1 MEYIKKHKEVI
12 WLLAIVVISALCIR
26 MWGIGRSTATG
37 AHNKTEQPAPTPLNH
52 LITNS
57 MSDSVQTRKFD
68 AAIGRFMRYWG
79 IKGGSFALMRNDSL
93 IYAKG
98 YGYANIEDSTACEVK
113 HIFRIA
119 SVSKLITAVA
129 VMRLCESGKITPQSQ
144 VFGVDGI
151 LNDSIFLNCRDKKI
165 SKVTVEHLL
174 RHKGGFANPH
184 GDAAFNRDLVA
195 RYLDKELPLS
205 MDDMVE
211 YATKIRLRA
220 RPGEW
225 FDYSNLGYIVLSK
238 VIEKVSG
245 MPYHKYVKDS
255 VLAPIGCHDIH
266 LAENYCCGFREN
278 EVSYYEVK
286 EAEPV
291 PSYDGCDSL
300 VMKSLG
306 GNDVHGLYGAG
317 GWVAS
322 PVELAKLV
330 AAINTHPGRESFLSQ
345 ESIEFM
351 TPLGKYERPA
361 GWSSITSREWHR
373 TGSMSGT
380 SAMVKVYKTKG
391 GSAPDG
397 YDHYCWVFISNSS
410 SWNGPQL
417 SRQMNRSITRAME
430 RVKEWPKVDLF
441 ELEQYAYNQQAE
453 RERLGES
460 DTRIS
465 PVPYDIASDIAVWYD
480 TKTPM
485 MNGTQYSFS
494 DNRIIEGNSK

>member
-1 MEYIKKHKEVI
+1 MEFIKRHKEVV
-12 WLLAIVVISALCIR
+12 WLLVVVIIAVVCIR
-26 MWGIGRSTATG
+26 TWGFIGRSDRAD
-37 AHNKTEQPAPTPLNH
+37 ERSEEVQPAPTPLNH

-57 MSDSVQTRKFD
+57 MSDSAQTKKFD
-68 AAIGRFMRYWG
+68 AAIERFMRYWG
-79 IKGGSFALMRNDSL
+79 IRGGSFALMRNDSL

-98 YGYANIEDSTACEVK
+98 YGYANIEDSTRCEVK
-113 HIFRIA
+113 HIFRVA

-129 VMRLCESGKITPQSQ
+129 VMRLCERGFITPQSQ
-144 VFGVDGI
+144 VFGEAGI
-151 LNDSIFLNCRDKKI
+151 LNDSTFLNHRDKKI
-165 SKVTVEHLL
+165 TRVTVEHLL
-174 RHKGGFANPH
+174 RHLGGFANPH

-195 RYLDKELPLS
+195 AYLHKELPLS

-211 YATKIRLRA
+211 YATRIRLRA

-255 VLAPIGCHDIH
+255 ILAPIGCYDIH
-266 LAENYCCGFREN
+266 LAENYCCGFRDN

-291 PSYDGCDSL
+291 PAYDGCDSL

-322 PVELAKLV
+322 PVELVKFV
-330 AAINTHPGRESFLSQ
+330 AAINEHPGREPFLSR
-345 ESIEFM
+345 ESIDFM
-351 TPLGKYERPA
+351 TPLSKDERPA
-361 GWSSITSREWHR
+361 GWSSITSREWQR

-380 SAMVKVYKTKG
+380 SAMIKVYKVKRKG
-391 GSAPDG
+391 ENMATGTSDG

-410 SWNGPQL
+410 SWNGPKL
-417 SRQMNRSITRAME
+417 ARQMNRNITRAME
-430 RVKEWPKVDLF
+430 RVKKWPNVNLF
-441 ELEQYAYNQQAE
+441 ELQE
-453 RERLGES
+453 
-460 DTRIS
+460 
-465 PVPYDIASDIAVWYD
+465 
-480 TKTPM
+480 
-485 MNGTQYSFS
+485 
-494 DNRIIEGNSK
+494 

>member
-1 MEYIKKHKEVI
+1 MEFFKRHKEVV
-12 WLLAIVVISALCIR
+12 WLLVVVIIAVVCIR
-26 MWGIGRSTATG
+26 TWGFIGRSEKSQYG
-37 AHNKTEQPAPTPLNH
+37 TEEAKVTPTPLNH
-52 LITNS
+52 LITNA
-57 MSDSVQTRKFD
+57 MSDSVQTKKFD
-68 AAIGRFMRYWG
+68 ASIERFMRYWG

-98 YGYANIEDSTACEVK
+98 YGYANIEDSTKCEVK

-129 VMRLCESGKITPQSQ
+129 VMRLCESGRLTPESQ
-144 VFGVDGI
+144 VFGETGI
-151 LNDSIFLNCRDKKI
+151 LNDTLFLNCRDKKI
-165 SKVTVEHLL
+165 TKITVEHLL
-174 RHKGGFANPH
+174 RHLGGFANPH

-195 RYLDKELPLS
+195 KWMDKELPLS
-205 MDDMVE
+205 LDDMVE
-211 YATKIRLRA
+211 YATRIRLRA
-220 RPGEW
+220 RPGDW

-255 VLAPIGCHDIH
+255 VLAPIGCYDIH
-266 LAENYCCGFREN
+266 LAENFCCGFRDN

-291 PSYDGCDSL
+291 PAFDGCDTL

-322 PVELAKLV
+322 PVELAKFV
-330 AAINTHPGRESFLSQ
+330 SAINEHPGREAFLSK
-345 ESIEFM
+345 ESIDFM
-351 TPLGKYERPA
+351 TPLSKEKRPA

-380 SAMVKVYKTKG
+380 SAMVKVYKIKNKNT
-391 GSAPDG
+391 PDG
-397 YDHYCWVFISNSS
+397 YDHYCWIFISNSS

-441 ELEQYAYNQQAE
+441 EVEE
-453 RERLGES
+453 
-460 DTRIS
+460 
-465 PVPYDIASDIAVWYD
+465 
-480 TKTPM
+480 
-485 MNGTQYSFS
+485 
-494 DNRIIEGNSK
+494 

>member
-1 MEYIKKHKEVI
+1 MKIIKRHKEII
-12 WLLAIVVISALCIR
+12 WLLAIVIVSVLCIR
-26 MWGIGRSTATG
+26 TWGIGQNSR
-37 AHNKTEQPAPTPLNH
+37 NKGSHMRDEQTPTPLNH

-57 MSDSVQTRKFD
+57 MSDSAQTKKFD
-68 AAIGRFMRYWG
+68 AAIERFMRYWG

-98 YGYANIEDSTACEVK
+98 YGYACIEDSTLCEVK

-129 VMRLCESGKITPQSQ
+129 IMRLCETGQLTPQSQ
-144 VFGVDGI
+144 VFGECGI
-151 LNDSIFLNCRDKKI
+151 LNDTLFLKYRDKKI
-165 SKVTVEHLL
+165 TKVTVEHLL
-174 RHKGGFANPH
+174 RHLGGFSNPH

-195 RYLDKELPLS
+195 RWMDKELPLS

-220 RPGEW
+220 RPGDW

-255 VLAPIGCHDIH
+255 VLAPAGCYDIH
-266 LAENYCCGFREN
+266 LAENYCCGLRDN
-278 EVSYYEVK
+278 EVNYYEVK

-291 PSYDGCDSL
+291 PAYDGCDSL

-322 PVELAKLV
+322 PVELLKFV
-330 AAINTHPGRESFLSQ
+330 AAINEHPGIESFLSR

-351 TPLGKYERPA
+351 TPLSKDQRPA
-361 GWSSITSREWHR
+361 GWSSITSREWQR

-380 SAMVKVYKTKG
+380 SAMVKAYKVKKKTAA
-391 GSAPDG
+391 SADDK

-417 SRQMNRSITRAME
+417 ARQMNRSITRAME
-430 RVKEWPKVDLF
+430 RVKEWPKVNFF
-441 ELEQYAYNQQAE
+441 ELEEQ
-453 RERLGES
+453 
-460 DTRIS
+460 I
-465 PVPYDIASDIAVWYD
+465 
-480 TKTPM
+480 
-485 MNGTQYSFS
+485 
-494 DNRIIEGNSK
+494 